1 MGSVSDDY
9 RCPWCGRIGN
19 GGYAL
24 DYPICT
30 GGDFACLSRVTANRN
45 LTPRRVI
52 GDQLVPIF
60 RSRHQN
66 KDIWYAV
73 AEFLVDPRTVGRVLT
88 LLSRVQS
95 LANCTTVLAGCDP
108 CNYTQYHGK

>member
-24 DYPICT
+24 DSVGYPICT
-30 GGDFACLSRVTANRN
+30 GGAFACLWRLIASGN
-45 LTPRRVI
+45 LTPRQII
-52 GDQLVPIF
+52 GDQFVPIF
-60 RSRHQN
+60 RMGHEN

-73 AEFLVDPRTVGRVLT
+73 AEFLVDPRTVGIDRL
-88 LLSRVQS
+88 
-95 LANCTTVLAGCDP
+95 
-108 CNYTQYHGK
+108 